1 MRLSRRNFLGTV
13 GAAGLTL
20 GFRLDDRPATDDP
33 ATGLAPNA
41 YLRIAPDGTVTVWA
55 TKLEMGQGVRTV
67 LPMLVA
73 EELGCDWT
81 RVKVEQAWPGGPF
94 TGIELHTSGSS
105 SVEDSWQPCRVAGAA
120 AREMLVAAAA
130 SLWGVKPESCQVEN
144 GAVRHAATRRSL
156 EFGRLAT
163 RAARLPVPKTP
174 ALKPASSWTLLGK
187 PMTRVDG
194 PAIVTGKARYGL
206 DVKLPGMLY
215 ASIERAPTLSG
226 TLVRFDDRAAL
237 AVPGVRAVRRVTVGI
252 NPGVAVLADDTW
264 SAQRGRAALKVE
276 WARGPHSDFDSERYL
291 AGFATAFAGHRYPIR
306 SEGDA
311 DAALAAARTRVSAT
325 YIYPFQA
332 HAPLETMN
340 CTAQVAGGK
349 VELWVP
355 SQTDVRS
362 VAVAA
367 KVAGVEPGRVVMH
380 PMLMGGAFGRRLFAD
395 FVGEAVELA
404 KEMGRPVQVLWT
416 REDDM
421 RFGYY
426 QPATA
431 QRFEAGITTDR
442 RLAGVVHHTSASDL
456 TIYDIHG
463 GRNIWTDPKPAKAEN
478 AYAEDEIPWGAP
490 DNPYEFPALKV
501 DCVDVTSPLPVGP
514 WRAVMYPSTVFG
526 RESFLDELAAELG
539 KDPVEFRLE
548 LLPPGVK
555 QINGRGLDRNRLR
568 AVLLAARE
576 RSGWRTPLEHTA
588 DRWRGRG
595 VAVNV
600 YHRATF
606 LAMVAEV
613 SVSKADHDV
622 RVDRIVT
629 VADLGM
635 ALNPLGVEGQ
645 TESAITWALSATLAG
660 RLHVREG
667 AVVERSYGD
676 FRVMTLD
683 RMPRLE
689 THILSSAQPPRGY
702 GEHPVPLVAP
712 AVANAVFNATGARV
726 RELPITAEKIRTA
739 RNS

>member
-1 MRLSRRNFLGTV
+1 MRLSRRTFLGTV

-20 GFRLDDRPATDDP
+20 GFRLEEAGAATPA
-33 ATGLAPNA
+33 AGFAPNA
-41 YLRIAPDGTVTVWA
+41 WLQISPDGSVTIWA

-73 EELGCDWT
+73 EELGCEWS
-81 RVKVEQAWPGGPF
+81 RVTVEQPSPGGRF
-94 TGIELHTSGSS
+94 AGVEFHTSGSS
-105 SVEDSWQPCRVAGAA
+105 SVEDSWQPCRLAGAA
-120 AREMLVAAAA
+120 AREMLIAAAA
-130 SLWGVKPESCQVEN
+130 SLWGVKPERCRVEN
-144 GAVRHAATRRSL
+144 GTVQHPATQRSL
-156 EFGRLAT
+156 GFGRLAA
-163 RAARLPVPKTP
+163 RAARLPVPKSP
-174 ALKPASSWTLLGK
+174 PLKPASAFTLLGK
-187 PMTRVDG
+187 PVRRVDG
-194 PAIVTGKARYGL
+194 PAIVTGQARYGL
-206 DVKLPGMLY
+206 DVKLAGMLY

-237 AVPGVRAVRRVTVGI
+237 AVPGVRAVRRVTAGI
-252 NPGVAVLADDTW
+252 HPGVAVLADDTW
-264 SAQRGRAALKVE
+264 SAMRGRAALVVE
-276 WARGPHSDFDSERYL
+276 WAAGPHSAFDSERYL
-291 AGFATAFAGHRYPIR
+291 AGLATAFDGHRYPVR

-311 DAALAAARTRVSAT
+311 DSALAAARRRVSAT
-325 YIYPFQA
+325 YLYPFQA

-340 CTAQVAGGK
+340 CTAALRDGR

-355 SQTDVRS
+355 SQTDVRTL
-362 VAVAA
+362 AVAA
-367 KVAGVEPGRVVMH
+367 KVAGVEVSRVVMH
-380 PMLMGGAFGRRLFAD
+380 PMLMGGGFGRRLFAD

-404 KEMGRPVQVLWT
+404 REMQRPVQVLWT

-431 QRFEAGITTDR
+431 QRFEAGITTDGK
-442 RLAGVVHHTSASDL
+442 LAAVVHHTSASDL
-456 TIYDIHG
+456 TIYGIHD
-463 GRNIWTDPKPAKAEN
+463 GRNIWTDPKPARAEN

-514 WRAVMYPSTVFG
+514 WRAVMYPATVFG
-526 RESFLDELAAELG
+526 RESFIDELAAELG

-576 RSGWRTPLEHTA
+576 RSGWRTPLEPTA

-595 VAVNV
+595 VAANV

-613 SVSKADHDV
+613 SVSKADHEV

-645 TESAITWALSATLAG
+645 TESAITWGLSATLAG
-660 RLHVREG
+660 KLNVRNG
-667 AVVERSYGD
+667 GVVERSYTD

-689 THILSSAQPPRGY
+689 THILPSDQPPRGY

-726 RELPITAEKIRTA
+726 RELPITRDKLLALR
-739 RNS
+739 